1 MKYKYI
7 LPLTLTPLVFFF
19 PNATDEGVTWDEFQ
33 VICIGRT
40 PCVGNFC
47 YTINQEP
54 SDGLLYKLCILGK
67 SR

>member
-1 MKYKYI
+1 MQVYFASNFDTFS
-7 LPLTLTPLVFFF
+7 LFF
-19 PNATDEGVTWDEFQ
+19 PNATNEGVTWDEFQ

-40 PCVGNFC
+40 PCVGNLF